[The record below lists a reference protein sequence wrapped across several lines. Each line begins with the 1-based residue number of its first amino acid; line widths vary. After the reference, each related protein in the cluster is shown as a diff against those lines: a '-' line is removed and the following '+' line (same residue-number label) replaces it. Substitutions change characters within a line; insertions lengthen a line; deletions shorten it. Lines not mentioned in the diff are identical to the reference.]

1 MNDNDLFD
9 LVYNGRTGDFE
20 YSCAKDKDE
29 RDSLTDSLFPTPP
42 QSLEELIGGVVNEIA
57 RRYKEKKKEAL
68 DTIHFYEC
76 MGFHLTEE
84 EKIEL
89 FKEII
94 TR

>member
-20 YSCAKDKDE
+20 YSCAKDKGGN
-29 RDSLTDSLFPTPP
+29 DSLTDSLFPTPP
-42 QSLEELIGGVVNEIA
+42 QSLEELIGGVANEIA
-57 RRYKEKKKEAL
+57 SRYNEKKEEAL
-68 DTIHFYEC
+68 DTIRFYERI
-76 MGFHLTEE
+76 GLHLTEE

>member
-1 MNDNDLFD
+1 MDDNDWFD

-20 YSCAKDKDE
+20 YSCAKDKGGN
-29 RDSLTDSLFPTPP
+29 DSLTDSLFPTPP
-42 QSLEELIGGVVNEIA
+42 QSLEELIGGVANEIA
-57 RRYKEKKKEAL
+57 RRYNEKKEEAL
-68 DTIHFYEC
+68 DTIRFYERI
-76 MGFHLTEE
+76 GLHLTEE

>member
-57 RRYKEKKKEAL
+57 RRKNR
-68 DTIHFYEC
+68 TI
-76 MGFHLTEE
+76 
-84 EKIEL
+84 
-89 FKEII
+89 
-94 TR
+94 

>member
-29 RDSLTDSLFPTPP
+29 RDSLT
-42 QSLEELIGGVVNEIA
+42 ELIGGVVNEIA
-57 RRYKEKKKEAL
+57 RRYNAKKEEAL
-68 DTIHFYEC
+68 DAIRYYER

>member
-42 QSLEELIGGVVNEIA
+42 QSLEELIGGVANEIA
-57 RRYKEKKKEAL
+57 RRYNAKKEEAL
-68 DTIHFYEC
+68 DAIRYYER

>member
-20 YSCAKDKDE
+20 YFCAKGKDE
-29 RDSLTDSLFPTPP
+29 HGIVTDSLFSTPP
-42 QSLEELIGGVVNEIA
+42 QSLEELIGGVANEIA
-57 RRYKEKKKEAL
+57 RRYNEKKEEAL
-68 DTIHFYEC
+68 DAIRFYERI
-76 MGFHLTEE
+76 GLHLTKE